1 MTSKQTEN
9 LKTEGKSIT
18 YSYDPQRRRLQNL
31 VVNAKVGT
39 IMGNAYSYDAVSNGL
54 SVVSKAAF
62 PVKGISTIL
71 DGSIYGSRQTISK
84 TTGSKTQKVTL
95 NNNQ

>member
-1 MTSKQTEN
+1 MTSKHTEN

-31 VVNAKVGT
+31 VVIGT
-39 IMGNAYSYDAVSNGL
+39 IMDNAYSYDAVCNVL
-54 SVVSKAAF
+54 SVVNKAAF
-62 PVKGISTIL
+62 PVKGISAVL

-95 NNNQ
+95 NNSQ

>member
-39 IMGNAYSYDAVSNGL
+39 IMDNAYSYDAVCNVL
-54 SVVSKAAF
+54 SVISKAAF
-62 PVKGISTIL
+62 PVKDISTVI
-71 DGSIYGSRQTISK
+71 DGIRQTISK
-84 TTGSKTQKVTL
+84 TAGSKTQKVIL
-95 NNNQ
+95 NNSQ

>member
-18 YSYDPQRRRLQNL
+18 YSYDPQHRRLQNL

-39 IMGNAYSYDAVSNGL
+39 IMDNLYSYDAVSNGL

-62 PVKGISTIL
+62 PAKGISTIL

-95 NNNQ
+95 NNSQ

>member
-18 YSYDPQRRRLQNL
+18 YSYAPQHRRLQNL

-39 IMGNAYSYDAVSNGL
+39 IMDNAYSYDAVRNGL

-62 PVKGISTIL
+62 PVKGISTVIDGIPMAPDRPFQKQLDQQIIL
-71 DGSIYGSRQTISK
+71 KS
-84 TTGSKTQKVTL
+84 
-95 NNNQ
+95 